1 MNPIIQRFMKHP
13 LSRVSLTLVGAFIAS
28 IAINAL
34 YIPHNILSGG
44 ITGIAILFNLKL
56 GFNTSIVILLLNIPI
71 FIFGYKF
78 IHRDFI
84 LYSLIGMLSS
94 TAFIQLTRNM
104 TFHSENMLTTILFGG
119 VLSGIGYGLI
129 FRAGAST
136 GGNDI
141 ISKVLNRKYAYSIST
156 FNFLF
161 NILIIG
167 ISVTTF
173 GIDKSIETLTAM
185 YVSSLTVKYILEG
198 TNYKRTV
205 FIITNKESEVAAAVN
220 AELNRGCTIIEGYG
234 SYTSSKRHI
243 LYSVVSIT
251 QVPRLKSIVSAI
263 DHHAFINVIETQV
276 VFGNGFLDIKDED

>member
-94 TAFIQLTRNM
+94 TAFIQLTSNM

-276 VFGNGFLDIKDED
+276 VFGNGFLNIKDED